1 MQTEERCRI
10 IGANNWIS
18 WVSSLKMILVIIY
31 IKLPTQVYFLQS
43 IVLNEQNMVL

>member
-1 MQTEERCRI
+1 
-10 IGANNWIS
+10 
-18 WVSSLKMILVIIY
+18 MILVIIY